1 MPEGNPPDIEEYRR
15 KARGMVGRP
24 HREAGSRPRKLCRDS
39 AALLAAPISSANVLR
54 AKGGSRRS
62 SSTQATPG
70 SPGRRSGAAKGFRP
84 STNVVFNEEAS
95 GYRLPHFGAAH
106 APTMGVCAG
115 VMQAHGSATFLAN
128 HMSKILAGEE
138 LWCQFFSE
146 PSVGSDL
153 AGITTWRPRRDR
165 RILNGSKVWTTGA
178 FLADYGF
185 VLPAPIGTCKAPR
198 THRFAVKI
206 DQPGVEVL
214 PIRKIDDA
222 AEFCQEFFTDVE
234 LTDDDIV
241 GELNHGWTVAQTMLV
256 LERGSNLDPHAA
268 PSIYGG
274 MGGIGGMALAPDLV
288 ALAKR
293 VGRQKDPYVR
303 QQIARASINDFAAGQ
318 MFVRIGALMRA
329 GAQPAGVAGYGKL
342 VQGIF
347 QAQRGRLAM
356 EIGRG
361 AVLTWDADDM
371 AGKST
376 SYRYL
381 NARQL
386 AIAGGTNEVQ
396 RNGIGEASSGC
407 RA

>member
-1 MPEGNPPDIEEYRR
+1 M
-15 KARGMVGRP
+15 
-24 HREAGSRPRKLCRDS
+24 
-39 AALLAAPISSANVLR
+39 
-54 AKGGSRRS
+54 
-62 SSTQATPG
+62 
-70 SPGRRSGAAKGFRP
+70 
-84 STNVVFNEEAS
+84 
-95 GYRLPHFGAAH
+95 
-106 APTMGVCAG
+106 
-115 VMQAHGSATFLAN
+115 
-128 HMSKILAGEE
+128 
-138 LWCQFFSE
+138 
-146 PSVGSDL
+146 
-153 AGITTWRPRRDR
+153 
-165 RILNGSKVWTTGA
+165 WTTGA
-178 FLADYGF
+178 YLADYG
-185 VLPAPIGTCKAPR
+185 LCLAR
-198 THRFAVKI
+198 TDWDVPKHQGLTWFAVKI

-274 MGGIGGMALAPDLV
+274 MGGIGGMKLAADLV

-293 VGRQKDPYVR
+293 VGRQKDPSVR

-356 EIGRG
+356 EIGRS
-361 AVLTWDADDM
+361 AVVTWDADDI

-396 RNGIGEASSGC
+396 RNGIGERVLGLPREPSFDSTRSFREVLSDAKNWSHK